1 MTCID
6 SLPQYDDESFALQ
19 LQLEDIEAQRQ
30 SQTGKWAENNPP
42 DFALAFHD
50 FENELQKA
58 LLLVEDL
65 KFAHSI
71 AKAVVSDAVAIEES
85 RAEEAQSLEDR
96 GFARSLNEDE
106 NLPIQEAIDL
116 PEISRFGSDLG
127 DWDFVLRA
135 TEASTFSTVVCGD
148 AFHPHATVRLA
159 CNDVYCKPCLKFF
172 FMRVTKDESLF
183 PPKCQRQAIDISTIE
198 TDFSVEELKTYRD
211 AEQEFTS
218 TNRVYCADPECAKFI
233 IVTQRAM
240 DRASCENCG
249 TSTCMHCKAPAHDGW
264 CPVDER
270 KETLLKFAD
279 KQGWKACF
287 GCAVDVV
294 RNSAT
299 DAA

>member
-1 MTCID
+1 M
-6 SLPQYDDESFALQ
+6 
-19 LQLEDIEAQRQ
+19 
-30 SQTGKWAENNPP
+30 
-42 DFALAFHD
+42 
-50 FENELQKA
+50 
-58 LLLVEDL
+58 
-65 KFAHSI
+65 
-71 AKAVVSDAVAIEES
+71 
-85 RAEEAQSLEDR
+85 
-96 GFARSLNEDE
+96 
-106 NLPIQEAIDL
+106 
-116 PEISRFGSDLG
+116 SRFGSDLG

-135 TEASTFSTVVCGD
+135 TEASTFSTVSDGTVEGLSTDYTLCQRAVLEHLPQLKVDCSVCGD
-148 AFHPHATVRLA
+148 AFHPHATVCLA
-159 CNDVYCKPCLKFF
+159 CNDVYCKPCLKSF

-183 PPKCQRQAIDISTIE
+183 PPKCHRQAIDISTIE

-233 IVTQRAM
+233 IMTQRAM